1 MEAARRPGPRRLE
14 RPVTRLS
21 GRRLEVPG
29 RGLARALPGAGVERT
44 AAGAKNPGKSAPS
57 PGLEGA
63 GGNSR
68 QHAHTIQ
75 LFVLQSGKLL
85 EERGGQ
91 PVFWSPAPGQC
102 RH

>member
-1 MEAARRPGPRRLE
+1 MESPRRPGPRRLE
-14 RPVTRLS
+14 RPVTRLLS
-21 GRRLEVPG
+21 RRLEIPG
-29 RGLARALPGAGVERT
+29 RGLARAVPGARVEGKV
-44 AAGAKNPGKSAPS
+44 AGAKNPGKPTSA

-63 GGNSR
+63 GGNRR
-68 QHAHTIQ
+68 QHAHSIQ

-91 PVFWSPAPGQC
+91 PVFRSPAPGQC

>member
-1 MEAARRPGPRRLE
+1 MEAARGPGPRRLE
-14 RPVTRLS
+14 RPVTRLPS
-21 GRRLEVPG
+21 RRLEVPG
-29 RGLARALPGAGVERT
+29 RGLARALPGARVEGT
-44 AAGAKNPGKSAPS
+44 AAGAENPGKPAPA

-75 LFVLQSGKLL
+75 LFVLQPGKLL

-91 PVFWSPAPGQC
+91 PVFRSPAPGQC